1 MRLRKVQLRFL
12 ALVVA
17 LVQLIGPAAASLAD
31 AQLEAAGNRPNA
43 ASHIEAHGR
52 PECARVHAGDC
63 ALCQYLAT
71 AFGQPAPGSAMSRAI
86 RSERLFLALCVA
98 VPEVGE
104 GVLEQAETDR
114 LLTSEAMRAACQSA
128 APSVRLRGAPPTSSA
143 IRAVSA

>member
-1 MRLRKVQLRFL
+1 VRLRKVQLRLL

-52 PECARVHAGDC
+52 PECARVHADDC

-71 AFGQPAPGSAMSRAI
+71 AFDQPAPPAS
-86 RSERLFLALCVA
+86 
-98 VPEVGE
+98 
-104 GVLEQAETDR
+104 
-114 LLTSEAMRAACQSA
+114 
-128 APSVRLRGAPPTSSA
+128 GAPLSLAATRPPVAELLGHAPAALGALPHS
-143 IRAVSA
+143 RGPPVLV